1 MDSSLPPVGAAPK
14 EVLMVLKGF
23 WFSFVID
30 CFLGCLVL
38 YPLLD
43 RALPR
48 EVFVIG
54 TQSTNSFHQ
63 SQMALSK
70 SGHLQVTMKMAWGG
84 DDDQSQGRVS
94 AKVG

>member
-23 WFSFVID
+23 WFSLVID

-48 EVFVIG
+48 EVLVIG
-54 TQSTNSFHQ
+54 TQSTNSF
-63 SQMALSK
+63 QMALSK

-94 AKVG
+94 AKVS